1 MTTIQITSQ
10 VSTEQLL
17 HGVANLPAADL
28 EQFVAK
34 VLAIRAKLKAPS
46 ISTQEAPLLQQI
58 NHALPAQAQARFTA
72 LNHKR
77 QAETL
82 TEPEHQELLALI
94 EQMEHLNVTRMQSL
108 VQLATL
114 RQVSVTTVMQD
125 LDVNKTWYNHN
136 YFIFI

>member
-1 MTTIQITSQ
+1 MTTIQTTSQ

-46 ISTQEAPLLQQI
+46 ISTQEAQLLQQI
-58 NHALPAQAQARFTA
+58 NQALPAQARFTA

-94 EQMEHLNVTRMQSL
+94 EQMEHFNVTRMQSL

-114 RQVSVTTVMQD
+114 RQVSVTTLMQD
-125 LDVNKTWYNHN
+125 LGVNKT
-136 YFIFI
+136 

>member
-46 ISTQEAPLLQQI
+46 ISTQEAQLLQQI
-58 NHALPAQAQARFTA
+58 NQALPAQARFTA

-94 EQMEHLNVTRMQSL
+94 EQMEHFNVTRMQSL

-114 RQVSVTTVMQD
+114 RQVSVTTLIQE
-125 LDVNKTWYNHN
+125 LGINKT
-136 YFIFI
+136 

>member
-46 ISTQEAPLLQQI
+46 ISTQEAQLLQQI
-58 NHALPAQAQARFTA
+58 NQALPAQARFTA

-114 RQVSVTTVMQD
+114 RQVSVTTLMQD
-125 LDVNKTWYNHN
+125 LY
-136 YFIFI
+136 Y